1 MVPPDSM
8 PDTSDHMGPAPTDST
23 LEAQEN
29 DNDPEVVS
37 SLKGASLEEAWE
49 ELKLLAAAMDDLFE
63 KMTPGMYQ

>member
-8 PDTSDHMGPAPTDST
+8 PDTSDPMAAPTDST

-29 DNDPEVVS
+29 ANDPEVVS

-49 ELKLLAAAMDDLFE
+49 ELKLLAAAMDDLFA